1 MSKWKIVIAA
11 VLAVILLPAA
21 GFGIASYFEPSLDPG
36 FEQKLAK
43 AEPEGIRELIA
54 AEAENLGVTALSV
67 TVLEAGQEPQS
78 HYFGRAKQG
87 GLMQVASLSKA
98 VAATAILI
106 LAEQQGVGLDGDIRG
121 QVTSVD
127 IASLEGGD
135 RPVTL
140 RQLLSHTTGASQSG
154 YPGYPRGSALLS
166 TADVIDAPP
175 RIFESQLVFDG
186 VPGEFRYSGGGYTI
200 AQLWAE
206 DTTGKSFEAIADE
219 LLLGSL
225 GMEQS
230 TFAQPLDEADIAPL
244 AMVGAD
250 SGFAPTQGVFSAI
263 ENSWHVYPEK
273 AAAGLWSTSEDY
285 ARFAA
290 ALLDAA
296 AGEENPI
303 PAKIA
308 RAMLTPEAETDFM
321 PGTRYG
327 FGVMLTPKGDGGIAN
342 VWHTGANAG
351 YRTLFMARPGSAE
364 KPRRVV
370 VSLGNTAR
378 AAELN
383 QAIGKVLLE
392 R

>member
-1 MSKWKIVIAA
+1 MSKWKIVVAGL
-11 VLAVILLPAA
+11 LAVILLPAA
-21 GFGIASYFEPSLDPG
+21 GLGIASYFEPSLDPA
-36 FEQKLAK
+36 FEQKLTD
-43 AEPEGIRELIA
+43 AEPEGIQELIA

-98 VAATAILI
+98 VAATVILI
-106 LAEQQGVGLDGDIRG
+106 LAEQQGFGLDDDIRG
-121 QVTSVD
+121 QITSVD

-135 RPVTL
+135 RSVTL

-154 YPGYPRGSALLS
+154 YPGYPRDSALLS
-166 TADVIDAPP
+166 TADVIEAPP
-175 RIFESQLVFDG
+175 RIFESQLAFDG

-206 DTTGKSFEAIADE
+206 DITGKSFEAIADE
-219 LLLGSL
+219 LLLGPL
-225 GMEQS
+225 GMAQS
-230 TFAQPLDEADIAPL
+230 TFAQPLNEADIAPL
-244 AMVGAD
+244 TVVGAD

-263 ENSWHVYPEK
+263 EDSWHVYPEK

-285 ARFAA
+285 ARFAS

-296 AGEENPI
+296 AGEENAI
-303 PAKIA
+303 PTGIA

-321 PGTRYG
+321 PGTHYG
-327 FGVMLTPKGDGGIAN
+327 FGVMLSPDSNGGIAE

-351 YRTLFMARPGSAE
+351 YRTLFMARPASPE
-364 KPRRVV
+364 TPRRVV
-370 VSLGNTAR
+370 VSLGNTGS

-383 QAIGKVLLE
+383 RTIGEVLLD